1 MNNKFSPYIIHWT
14 TIKTFAVEP
23 VIYLSVVMCSLKNT
37 IRIIFCTSY
46 QLRRGYFEEKSSY
59 LSHLYPSHILSSSSC
74 ESFIFIWSSNNWRVE
89 TLRVFEFR
97 VLIRLRTE
105 INSESTLH
113 MSRNQIKPQH
123 SIEVLWLKVMEPGT
137 QQGALGLEIPCTGQ
151 WPIYAEW
158 RHLARG

>member
-1 MNNKFSPYIIHWT
+1 MTSQWM

-23 VIYLSVVMCSLKNT
+23 VIYLSVVMRSLKNT
-37 IRIIFCTSY
+37 TRIIFLHFISITK
-46 QLRRGYFEEKSSY
+46 RFYFEEKSSY

-113 MSRNQIKPQH
+113 VSRNQIKPQH

-137 QQGALGLEIPCTGQ
+137 LQGALGLEIPCTGQ